1 MDRQTAAFPPRPLPS
16 KPLGDAAT
24 MMADSIDSM
33 GSHTLL
39 AADSIDNSH
48 TMLAD
53 SAKGDAKQ
61 TLLAGSPTYNP
72 STLPPGGPRSMS
84 TVLPEVRNDGERL
97 VVIPRD
103 KTRYET
109 DKLLGRGG
117 MGEVKLAQDHDIGR
131 KVAVKRL
138 LDEGN
143 PHAVARFI
151 DEVRT
156 VGSLEHPN
164 IVPIHDVGVDDSG
177 SLFFV
182 MKYVEG
188 ETLAAIIAKLAKGDP
203 DYHARYGFEH
213 RLDLFAGLLRAL
225 QYAHSQ
231 GLVHRDV
238 KPENLMV
245 GRYGEVI
252 LMDWGIAHAMR
263 TQDRLPAA
271 HQGSGSS
278 ASSSA
283 HQRASTLSERASVET
298 VDGSIVGT
306 PQYMSPEQA
315 AGEVVE
321 LDGRSDLYSAFV
333 VLFELLTLQP
343 YVAEGKSP
351 MQTVLAAQEREFPA
365 MIDGLFEHPS
375 QPAVPVELRHFLRHG
390 LQRRKDDRYGE
401 ADEVLYQLDRVR
413 AGDCAVECPV
423 TFIKANNAKLMRAVD
438 RHPGITMQL
447 AVASVVLF
455 IGGLGGWLAWALG

>member
-1 MDRQTAAFPPRPLPS
+1 MMDRQTAAYPPRPLP
-16 KPLGDAAT
+16 PTHAATMVATASATSET
-24 MMADSIDSM
+24 MMAD
-33 GSHTLL
+33 GSQTLL
-39 AADSIDNSH
+39 APASIDASH
-48 TMLAD
+48 
-53 SAKGDAKQ
+53 
-61 TLLAGSPTYNP
+61 TLLAGSPTYVGSTNAG
-72 STLPPGGPRSMS
+72 TLPPSGPRSLS
-84 TVLPEVRNDGERL
+84 TVLPEVRSEGERL
-97 VVIPRD
+97 VIVPRD

-109 DKLLGRGG
+109 AKLLGRGG

-138 LDEGN
+138 LDERN

-164 IVPIHDVGVDDSG
+164 IVPIHDVGVDEDG

-188 ETLAAIIAKLAKGDP
+188 ETLASIIAKLAKGDP

-252 LMDWGIAHAMR
+252 LMDWGIAHTMR
-263 TQDRLPAA
+263 TPDRAA
-271 HQGSGSS
+271 AATPVGSS
-278 ASSSA
+278 GP
-283 HQRASTLSERASVET
+283 RAGTLNERASIET

-321 LDGRSDLYSAFV
+321 LDGRSDIYSAFV
-333 VLFELLTLQP
+333 VLWELLTLTP
-343 YVAEGKSP
+343 YVAEGKTA
-351 MQTVLAAQEREFPA
+351 MQTVLAVQEREFPS
-365 MIDGLFEHPS
+365 MIDGIFDHPTQGS
-375 QPAVPVELRHFLRHG
+375 VPVELRHFLRHG
-390 LQRRKDDRYGE
+390 LAKAKSERYGD

-413 AGDCAVECPV
+413 SGQCAVECPI
-423 TFIKANNAKLMRAVD
+423 TFMKANNAKLMRLLD
-438 RHPGITMQL
+438 RRPGLMMQL
-447 AVASVVLF
+447 ATLSLLLF
-455 IGGLGGWLAWALG
+455 LGGLAGWLAWALS